1 MEAAAA
7 IAALP
12 SPHTDNMAA
21 TEEETHGSAASR
33 RDQSEAT
40 ASNAGSGSP
49 LPTSGGAE
57 PERAEQP
64 RPRRLR
70 LRATLLACS
79 VSFESVRSET
89 AELNWN
95 SYRKT

>member
-7 IAALP
+7 VAALP

-21 TEEETHGSAASR
+21 AEEETHGSAASR

-49 LPTSGGAE
+49 LPTSGKAE
-57 PERAEQP
+57 PERAEPP

-70 LRATLLACS
+70 AAVLASS
-79 VSFESVRSET
+79 VSSESVRGEP

-95 SYRKT
+95 SDRKT